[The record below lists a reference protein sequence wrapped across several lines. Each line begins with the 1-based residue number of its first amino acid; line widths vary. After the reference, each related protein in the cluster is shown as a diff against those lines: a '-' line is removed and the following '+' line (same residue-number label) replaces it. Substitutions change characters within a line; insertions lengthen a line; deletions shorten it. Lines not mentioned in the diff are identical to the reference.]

1 MIDSIQ
7 GIFKYSFAIVI
18 TIVFIAM
25 IVYFLTGLKSKN
37 YTKAKIFKMVVIIS
51 FLLILFNIIVTHVYN
66 KFYLNG
72 NNEGN
77 IKRSIIKLQ
86 NNDISDFEDIFIIK
100 EIQLNEELVVIY
112 KNKLNCGIAEF
123 SKDKSADYKI
133 NHLQSGSVYEINFY
147 LTMNINNINQ
157 YFIVYGDGSNLK
169 FSKVEIGINNNYVTI
184 NIPEGMFVEIININQ
199 FSNGDNYT
207 YTYRYY
213 DKYGKLIEEH
223 P

>member
-7 GIFKYSFAIVI
+7 GIFRYSFAIVI
-18 TIVFIAM
+18 TIAFIAM
-25 IVYFLTGLKSKN
+25 IFYFLTGLKNKN
-37 YTKAKIFKMVVIIS
+37 YIKEKIFKIVVIIS
-51 FLLILFNIIVTHVYN
+51 FLLIVFNIIVTHVYN

-72 NNEGN
+72 NNEDN
-77 IKRSIIKLQ
+77 VKRSIIKLQ

-123 SKDKSADYKI
+123 SKDKLGDYKI

-157 YFIVYGDGSNLK
+157 YFIVYGNGSNLE

-184 NIPEGMFVEIININQ
+184 NIPEGMFVEMININE

-223 P
+223 H